1 MSGPSECP
9 IPGAL
14 RISQATY
21 LDTNLAFEV
30 LRPEHGHG
38 KYGGAAGGCKRRKK
52 RKAAALAR
60 EHASQRRSNDTE
72 HKC

>member
-21 LDTNLAFEV
+21 PDTNLAFEV
-30 LRPEHGHG
+30 LLPEHGHVVG
-38 KYGGAAGGCKRRKK
+38 SAVPLAGASKK
-52 RKAAALAR
+52 RKAAEGAWGVVSLAWLG
-60 EHASQRRSNDTE
+60 
-72 HKC
+72 